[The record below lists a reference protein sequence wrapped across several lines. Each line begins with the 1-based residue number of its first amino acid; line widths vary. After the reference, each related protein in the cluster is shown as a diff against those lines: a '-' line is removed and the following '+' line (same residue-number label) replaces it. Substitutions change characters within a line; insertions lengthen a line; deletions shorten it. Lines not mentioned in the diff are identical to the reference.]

1 MARISP
7 SSRHIGKKY
16 AGRYGRDRL
25 ILEIEKRAFHSILPL
40 LPKPRLPLGIRNVG
54 LGEEEKLL
62 QMTWARKIPVV
73 CTLCLSSSPARFLK
87 ECHHFLRHEGRILV
101 GFIPQESPW
110 GRFYAQTQKG
120 RHSSHRWGRLYSLK
134 RMEHMMMNAGF
145 SIQGYFSTLF
155 QKPGAVKD
163 LENPMR
169 GYRPQAGFL
178 ILIGKRREF

>member
-1 MARISP
+1 MARIRP
-7 SSRHIGKKY
+7 SSRDIGNQY
-16 AGRYGRDRL
+16 AARYGRDRL
-25 ILEIEKRAFHSILPL
+25 ILEIEKRAFHSILSL
-40 LPKPRLPLGIRNVG
+40 LPKSRSPLEMWNVG
-54 LGEEEKLL
+54 LGKEEKLL
-62 QMTWARKIPVV
+62 QMTRARKIPVI
-73 CTLCLSSSPARFLK
+73 CAFCLSSSPARFLK

-110 GRFYAQTQKG
+110 GRFYAQTEKR
-120 RHSSHRWGRLYSLK
+120 RHSSYRWGRLYSLK

>member
-1 MARISP
+1 MD
-7 SSRHIGKKY
+7 
-16 AGRYGRDRL
+16 RYGRDNL
-25 ILEIEKRAFHSILPL
+25 IFETERRAFHSILPL
-40 LPKPRLPLGIRNVG
+40 LPKPWLALGMGRGDLARALDIPGGMGKERNFW
-54 LGEEEKLL
+54 K
-62 QMTWARKIPVV
+62 MRRARKIPVV
-73 CTLCLSSSPARFLK
+73 CTLCFSSSPARFLK
-87 ECHHFLRHEGRILV
+87 ECHHFLRPEGKILV